1 VDGAP
6 VGAVY
11 TGCAILL
18 YIYQTY
24 FQLPY
29 LFTLHLLDY
38 IRRVYFKITG
48 NYLFLPFSRLD
59 LKDSIPFPP
68 HVFQKKS
75 HLPAPPRTIVKFSD
89 LIRRCQIIILFFNFH
104 FWQQK

>member
-29 LFTLHLLDY
+29 IFTLHLLDY
-38 IRRVYFKITG
+38 IRRVYVKITG
-48 NYLFLPFSRLD
+48 KYLFLPFSRLD

-75 HLPAPPRTIVKFSD
+75 FTRPPTIVKFSD
-89 LIRRCQIIILFFNFH
+89 LIRQCQIIILFFNFH
-104 FWQQK
+104 FLAAKY